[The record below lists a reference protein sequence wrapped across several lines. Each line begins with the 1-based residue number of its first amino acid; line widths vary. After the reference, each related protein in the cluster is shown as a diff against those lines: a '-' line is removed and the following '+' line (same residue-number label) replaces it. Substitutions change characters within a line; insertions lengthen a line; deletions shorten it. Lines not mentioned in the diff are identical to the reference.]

1 MKHLFTAIME
11 HIRLGQSVVLCTILA
26 SSGSSPRGA
35 GAKMA
40 VFADG
45 TTLGTVG
52 GGAVELEAVK
62 QAMEVLK
69 TGDTLVRG
77 YQLHPN
83 EVADIGMI
91 CGGEV
96 TVFFQRFSEADHERL
111 TAILSVLD
119 GEENA
124 WLVTRIREGCAGSL
138 GVFSAAEGLRY
149 TDGVTEQELTPL
161 LRSRAVYTEDLY
173 VEPLVQAGTV
183 YIFGGGHVGKAL
195 CPILASVGFR
205 VCVYDERP
213 ALAKPEN
220 YPGAKSVICGSYQK
234 ASALVRL
241 RPCDYVVIMT
251 PGHQADTA
259 LLLQVLPFET
269 AYVGCIGSK
278 KKIERTNAALREA
291 GISEEKITFVH
302 SPIGLP
308 ILAETPEEIAISV
321 AAELI
326 QCRAEKR

>member
-149 TDGVTEQELTPL
+149 TDGVTEQELSPL

-183 YIFGGGHVGKAL
+183 YIFGGGHVG
-195 CPILASVGFR
+195 
-205 VCVYDERP
+205 
-213 ALAKPEN
+213 
-220 YPGAKSVICGSYQK
+220 
-234 ASALVRL
+234 
-241 RPCDYVVIMT
+241 
-251 PGHQADTA
+251 
-259 LLLQVLPFET
+259 
-269 AYVGCIGSK
+269 
-278 KKIERTNAALREA
+278 
-291 GISEEKITFVH
+291 
-302 SPIGLP
+302 
-308 ILAETPEEIAISV
+308 
-321 AAELI
+321 
-326 QCRAEKR
+326 